1 MTRNRYPTAT
11 ILSDGRRVIVRPFQ
25 ADDAVGLHDFFL
37 GLPVDWRRFAWDRIE
52 SRGLIERWADN
63 IDYDRVLPLLA
74 FDGPRVVA
82 DASLHRRDH
91 GPLRLVG
98 RVKWLID
105 PEFREVGLGTMLV
118 NLLMDAARD
127 MGLRHVT
134 CMLISELE
142 SDAIEVLKR
151 LGFKEYRI
159 PDYGVDP
166 DGAAHDMSKL
176 VFSF

>member
-1 MTRNRYPTAT
+1 M
-11 ILSDGRRVIVRPFQ
+11 VVRPFQ
-25 ADDAVGLHDFFL
+25 ADDAAGLHDFFL

-52 SRGLIERWADN
+52 SRRLIERWADN

-105 PEFREVGLGTMLV
+105 PEFRDVGLGTMLV

-134 CMLISELE
+134 CMLISELK
-142 SDAIEVLKR
+142 SDTIEVLKR